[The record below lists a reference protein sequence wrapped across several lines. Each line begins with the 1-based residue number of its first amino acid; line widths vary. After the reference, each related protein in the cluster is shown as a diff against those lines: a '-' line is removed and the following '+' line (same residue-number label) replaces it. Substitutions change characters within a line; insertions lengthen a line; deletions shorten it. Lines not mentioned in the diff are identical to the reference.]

1 VSLIGCKGWA
11 LISEMCGWRCQGK
24 CCGSD
29 CPPCLLEGW
38 VSSLC
43 NVCLLAFLVGIPS
56 KRVCSFDLHASEPG
70 WFLIPWEYF

>member
-1 VSLIGCKGWA
+1 VSLIGCGGWA
-11 LISEMCGWRCQGK
+11 LITEMCGWRCWGI
-24 CCGSD
+24 CCGSG

-56 KRVCSFDLHASEPG
+56 KESIVSTSMLLSLGGF
-70 WFLIPWEYF
+70 